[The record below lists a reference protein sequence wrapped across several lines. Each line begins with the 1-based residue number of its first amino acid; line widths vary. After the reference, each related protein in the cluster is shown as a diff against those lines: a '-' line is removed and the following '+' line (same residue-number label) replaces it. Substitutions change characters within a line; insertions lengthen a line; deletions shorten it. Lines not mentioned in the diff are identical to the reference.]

1 MKEVDELAPVKIS
14 IIGAGSA
21 VFSMRLVNDLCKTKG
36 LSGSLV
42 SLMDIDEQR
51 LNNVHELASRYVK
64 ELGADLR
71 FEKTTSLET
80 CLHEADF
87 VINTALVGG
96 HAYLD
101 KARAIGE
108 KHGYYRGIDAQELNM
123 VTDYCTITNFNQLKY
138 FVDVARLME
147 KICPNAWLLQTANP
161 VFEGTNLISRCSNV
175 KVVGFCHGHYGVIEM
190 AEALGLDENK
200 LDWQVAGFNHA
211 IWLNRFVYD
220 GKNGYELLEKWIQ
233 EGNLQRWKPKNP
245 FDLQLSPAAIDMY
258 RFYGI
263 LPIGDTV
270 RNSTWYHNKDFETK
284 KRWYGEPWGGPDSEE
299 GWKWYQQQ
307 LKTTTDAIDFLSKN
321 RTLKLLSLDTYLK
334 FLPKGAVPVEMKK
347 EVEVFSSPDKLS
359 GEQHIPFIDSLVNN
373 NARRFVINVPNEGYI
388 EGVPNGVFVEVPAVV
403 DKDGWHV
410 ERIEPKLTDK
420 VLKFYLWPRMMRM
433 EWALHAIMN
442 GDKAALIEF
451 LMRDPRTRSLEQAK
465 AVIEEILNLPE
476 NQQMKMNYE
485 KGLKL

>member
-1 MKEVDELAPVKIS
+1 MAPVKIS
-14 IIGAGSA
+14 IVGAGSA

-36 LSGSLV
+36 LAGSLV

-51 LNNVHELASRYVK
+51 LNGVYDLATRYVK
-64 ELGADLR
+64 ELGADLK

-80 CLHEADF
+80 SLHEADF

-101 KARAIGE
+101 KVRAIGE

-123 VTDYCTITNFNQLKY
+123 VTDYCTITNFNQLKF
-138 FVDVARLME
+138 FVDLARLME

-161 VFEGTNLISRCSNV
+161 VFEGTNLISRCSKV
-175 KVVGFCHGHYGVIEM
+175 KVVGFCHGHYGVMEM
-190 AEALGLDENK
+190 AEALGLDESK

-220 GKNGYELLEKWIQ
+220 GQDGYRLLENWIE
-233 EGNLQRWKPKNP
+233 EGNLERWKPRNP
-245 FDLQLSPAAIDMY
+245 FDLQMSPGAIDMY
-258 RFYGI
+258 RFYGMM
-263 LPIGDTV
+263 PIGDTV
-270 RNSTWYHNKDFETK
+270 RNSTWYYNKDFETK

-299 GWKWYQQQ
+299 GWKWYQQR

-321 RTLKLLSLDTYLK
+321 KSLKLMSLNTYLK
-334 FLPKGAVPVEMKK
+334 FLPKGTVPEEMKK

-359 GEQHIPFIDSLVNN
+359 GEQHVPFIDSVVNN
-373 NARRFVINVPNEGYI
+373 NPRRFVINVPNEGYI
-388 EGVPNGVFVEVPAVV
+388 DGIPDGIFVEVPAIV

-410 ERIEPKLTDK
+410 EKIEPKLNDK

-442 GDKAALIEF
+442 GDKSALIEF
-451 LMRDPRTRSLEQAK
+451 LLRDPRTKSLEQAQT
-465 AVIEEILNLPE
+465 VIEEILNLPE
-476 NQQMKMNYE
+476 NQQMKAHYE
-485 KGLKL
+485 KRMKL